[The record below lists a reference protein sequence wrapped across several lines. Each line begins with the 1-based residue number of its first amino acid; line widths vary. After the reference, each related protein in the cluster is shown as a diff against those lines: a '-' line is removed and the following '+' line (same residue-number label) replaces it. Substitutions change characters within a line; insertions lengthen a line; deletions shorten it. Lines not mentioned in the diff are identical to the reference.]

1 MEIEIIKKLQS
12 IGGAELDLACKIVSY
27 LASYLGF
34 IFWIVIFFVF
44 YKKKFAVNF
53 GITYGV
59 SVGINYLIK
68 TIVARP
74 RPYVVDS
81 AIINKLSAIG
91 YAFPSGHTLSAS
103 VICSFLLFWIIK
115 KCDNKVLK
123 VFLCGFVVVFLLAVI
138 FSRMYLGQHYLS
150 DTIGGLLLGVCF
162 SLIGILTYLRTEQ
175 KMPIDK
181 KWQL

>member
-12 IGGAELDLACKIVSY
+12 IGNVQLDLICKIVSY
-27 LASYLGF
+27 LSSYIGF

-44 YKKKFAVNF
+44 YKKKFAINF

-68 TIVARP
+68 LIVARP
-74 RPYVVDS
+74 RPYVVDPT
-81 AIINKLSAIG
+81 IMNKLSAIG
-91 YAFPSGHTLSAS
+91 NSFPSGHTLSAS
-103 VICSFLLFWIIK
+103 IICSFLLFWIIK
-115 KCDNKVLK
+115 KCKNKTLK
-123 VFLCGFVVVFLLAVI
+123 AFLCGIVVLFILAVI

-162 SLIGILTYLRTEQ
+162 SLIGIFTYLKSE
-175 KMPIDK
+175 KIK
-181 KWQL
+181 Y